1 MNDIYKVRNAK
12 SWIEVNAGEAT
23 LLTFCIP
30 TIYDTLSVYR
40 LRFFERAYE
49 PIVDITLEA
58 DTSQG
63 DVTKTESFD
72 FSDIEH
78 NNLVEFD
85 YDNPDLG
92 PQDLSPVH
100 IEITYNCGN
109 WIIGAWY

>member
-1 MNDIYKVRNAK
+1 MNDIYKIRNAK
-12 SWIEVNAGEAT
+12 SWIEVDACEVS

-40 LRFFERAYE
+40 LRFFERPSE

-63 DVTKTESFD
+63 TVTKTVSFD
-72 FSDIEH
+72 LDFER

-100 IEITYNCGN
+100 IEISYNCGD
-109 WIIGAWY
+109 WIIGTWY